1 MIVEIISCAVVG
13 IIVFWFSTD
22 IYKSFK
28 RKD

>member
-13 IIVFWFSTD
+13 IIVFWISTD
-22 IYKSFK
+22 LYKACK